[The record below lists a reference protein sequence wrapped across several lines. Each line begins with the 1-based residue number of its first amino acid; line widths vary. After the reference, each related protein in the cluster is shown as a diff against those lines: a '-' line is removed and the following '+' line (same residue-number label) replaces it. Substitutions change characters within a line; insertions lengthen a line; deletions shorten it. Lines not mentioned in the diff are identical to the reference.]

1 VAEVSYILWC
11 WMDMQEDESSG
22 VVAHALTSQK
32 PKKAK
37 FRDLQNRHAH
47 LPFLDGEVFI
57 GGVRIV
63 EMCQERR
70 NMSDKDREYP
80 WSRKGESYDEMFSEG
95 PFDEEQEFDPEEADQ
110 RITQFVRSA
119 DELSGPPVEVLADQV
134 AALMRT
140 ALRDLEAIMEGKPHN
155 KVLAT
160 QLLLGQRARGLQ
172 QHDPEQWPLH
182 AASSLLSG
190 LVIRGAKS

>member
-1 VAEVSYILWC
+1 MWC

-22 VVAHALTSQK
+22 VVAHALTAEK

-37 FRDLQNRHAH
+37 FRDLQNSHAH
-47 LPFLDGEVFI
+47 LPLVDGKEFI
-57 GGVRIV
+57 GGVTIV

-70 NMSDKDREYP
+70 NMSDNDREYP
-80 WSRKGESYDEMFSEG
+80 WSRKGESYDEMFSEE
-95 PFDEEQEFDPEEADQ
+95 PFDEEEEFDPEEAER

-119 DELSGPPVEVLADQV
+119 DELSGPPVEELADQV
-134 AALMRT
+134 AALMRS
-140 ALRDLEAIMEGKPHN
+140 ALRDLEMIMEGKPHN

>member
-1 VAEVSYILWC
+1 
-11 WMDMQEDESSG
+11 
-22 VVAHALTSQK
+22 
-32 PKKAK
+32 
-37 FRDLQNRHAH
+37 
-47 LPFLDGEVFI
+47 
-57 GGVRIV
+57 
-63 EMCQERR
+63 
-70 NMSDKDREYP
+70 MSDNYSAYP
-80 WSRKGESYDEMFSEG
+80 WSRKGEPYGEMFSEG
-95 PFDEEQEFDPEEADQ
+95 PFGEEEAFDPEEADQ

-119 DELSGPPVEVLADQV
+119 DELSGPPVEELADRV
-134 AALMRT
+134 AALMRQ

-190 LVIRGAKS
+190 LVIRGPES